1 MVFDF
6 ICNHKPAKRKKTTLI
21 QSKKEGDLE
30 MKNFVI
36 FEKALNLN

>member
-21 QSKKEGDLE
+21 KSKKEGDLE

-36 FEKALNLN
+36 FEKALKLN